1 MKKINIPTCMNPFEV
16 SVNGVKH
23 SYPAGTEQ
31 EVPMGVAMVIE
42 QHGAYHEEK
51 ERIAKEGDGSQ
62 GGGGGGGYTT
72 CKVHV
77 AFNVVGDG
85 NSAHLIYSTLGDN
98 GNPVSARLGYEPE
111 YDDISGEATYP
122 DQSEYDIEVLCGSHI
137 AVAESNMSGITFNT
151 DLTKYPLLGSYCLFV
166 PAGKT
171 NSSITLS
178 F

>member
-1 MKKINIPTCMNPFEV
+1 MKTVKIPGCMSPFV
-16 SVNGVKH
+16 VYINGKK
-23 SYPAGTEQ
+23 YTYTAGTEQ
-31 EVPMGVAMVIE
+31 EVPDEVAVVIE
-42 QHGAYHEEK
+42 QHEAYHEEK
-51 ERIAKEGDGSQ
+51 AKIEKGDGNQ
-62 GGGGGGGYTT
+62 GGGGYTT

-77 AFNVVGDG
+77 AFNVVVDG

-111 YDDISGEATYP
+111 HDDISGEAAYP

-137 AVAESNMSGITFNT
+137 AVAESNISGITLNT
-151 DLTKYPLLGSYCLFV
+151 DLTKYPLVGSYCLFV

>member
-62 GGGGGGGYTT
+62 GGGTGGGYST
-72 CKVHV
+72 CKVHLS
-77 AFNVVGDG
+77 FNDYDIGV
-85 NSAHLIYSTLGDN
+85 IYSTLDSN
-98 GNPVSARLGYEPE
+98 GNPVSASVDHSGRYDEEIGE
-111 YDDISGEATYP
+111 YVYP
-122 DQSEYDIEVLCGSHI
+122 SENEYDIEVICGSHI
-137 AVAESNMSGITFNT
+137 AISDTGLRGCEVQSEFPKVWMSSGC
-151 DLTKYPLLGSYCLFV
+151 CLFV
-166 PAGKT
+166 PVGST
-171 NSSITLS
+171 SSSVSLS
-178 F
+178 IL

>member
-62 GGGGGGGYTT
+62 GGGTGGGGYST

-77 AFNVVGDG
+77 SIEPDTYGYEFT
-85 NSAHLIYSTLGDN
+85 YSTLDDN
-98 GNPVSARLGYEPE
+98 GKPTIKNIRHWFDSSE
-111 YDDISGEATYP
+111 Y
-122 DQSEYDIEVLCGSHI
+122 EYDIEVICGSFI
-137 AVAESNMSGITFNT
+137 AIGDENMNGLSVQSEFAMTQTGASYT
-151 DLTKYPLLGSYCLFV
+151 YCLFV
-166 PAGKT
+166 PIGAT
-171 NSSITLS
+171 SSSIS
-178 F
+178 VSMGY

>member
-62 GGGGGGGYTT
+62 GGGTGGGAT
-72 CKVHV
+72 CKLKIV
-77 AFNVVGDG
+77 ASNNDEYGYMLNG
-85 NSAHLIYSTLGDN
+85 TLYV
-98 GNPVSARLGYEPE
+98 PGYEDIDLSTNIGTTEYEVPCGSIVFAIASCSYCIGHKNVTHICE
-111 YDDISGEATYP
+111 YDPYLAFRVNAEPGGEAY
-122 DQSEYDIEVLCGSHI
+122 
-137 AVAESNMSGITFNT
+137 
-151 DLTKYPLLGSYCLFV
+151 YCIS
-166 PAGKT
+166 AYC
-171 NSSITLS
+171 
-178 F
+178 